1 MTSQVHMAASDRR
14 EALVAAAVRVI
25 RANGMLESSTR
36 TVAAEAGVST
46 GLLHHYF
53 DSYDDLMAAAFDRVA
68 AEDLQRARDVVAAYS
83 TPTEQLDAIVTEFQP
98 ARDAWQFQWWM
109 DAWSSSARHPAVR
122 DIAAKLN
129 AGWQRL
135 IEEVLREGMQT
146 GEFACPDPRASA
158 WRLLAMLDGL
168 TIQVVAHHDGP
179 GRADVEKWSME
190 AARAET
196 GRD

>member
-1 MTSQVHMAASDRR
+1 MTSQVHMSASDRR

-25 RANGMLESSTR
+25 RAHGMLESSTR
-36 TVAAEAGVST
+36 SVAAEAGVST

-53 DSYDDLMAAAFDRVA
+53 DSYDDLMAAAFERVA
-68 AEDLQRARDVVAAYS
+68 AEDLQRARDVVGAYN

-129 AGWQRL
+129 AGWQQL

-168 TIQVVAHHDGP
+168 TIQVVAQTDGP

-196 GRD
+196 GRL

>member
-1 MTSQVHMAASDRR
+1 MTGQVHMSASDRR

-25 RANGMLESSTR
+25 RSNGMLESSTR

-46 GLLHHYF
+46 GLMHHYF
-53 DSYDDLMAAAFDRVA
+53 DSYDDLMAAAFERVA
-68 AEDLQRARDVVAAYS
+68 AEDLQRARDVVAAHKS
-83 TPTEQLDAIVTEFQP
+83 ATGKLDALMTEFQP

-129 AGWQRL
+129 SGWQKL
-135 IEEVLREGMQT
+135 IEEVLRQGMED

-168 TIQVVAHHDGP
+168 TIQVVAQTDGP

-196 GRD
+196 GRA